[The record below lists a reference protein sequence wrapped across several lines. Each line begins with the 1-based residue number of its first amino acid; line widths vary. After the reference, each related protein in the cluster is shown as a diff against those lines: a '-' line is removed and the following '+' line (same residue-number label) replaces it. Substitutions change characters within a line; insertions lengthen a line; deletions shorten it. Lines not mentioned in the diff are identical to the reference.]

1 MSHKRESHLSIHIED
16 ILLKRNSIIG
26 REASQDLRGRLQ
38 GRELLTVHVNRISI
52 EPTRNLKIFKI
63 YLMNTDEKTPML
75 EKNEGMRPK
84 KEEERA
90 N

>member
-26 REASQDLRGRLQ
+26 REASQDLRDRRLQ

-52 EPTRNLKIFKI
+52 EPTRNLKIFKNI
-63 YLMNTDEKTPML
+63 SDEYRRKDANAG
-75 EKNEGMRPK
+75 EK
-84 KEEERA
+84 
-90 N
+90 